1 MKWIELKDL
10 CELYLIHKSLTTI
23 AASNVDVMEKCGM
36 YVLFEESMYSEP
48 TEEEKRVDQMKAEKM
63 LKLAQDRR
71 GFITEID
78 GIAMKDADD
87 HSRNQA
93 ILKQLDEAIAEDARK
108 KAEAEMAKKE
118 TDNASSSPTAKNEGT
133 AKKADSSE
141 DDAPGTLLAELGWD
155 VCSQILSTQ
164 TSALHYE
171 PEKIPLFQRRSCLY
185 SDCVPL
191 LDNHHFP
198 IHAFSTLRY

>member
-10 CELYLIHKSLTTI
+10 CQLYLIHKSLTTI

-141 DDAPGTLLAELGWD
+141 DDDLDALLAELGWD

-164 TSALHYE
+164 TSAMHCE
-171 PEKIPLFQRRSCLY
+171 PEKIPLFQRRS
-185 SDCVPL
+185 
-191 LDNHHFP
+191 
-198 IHAFSTLRY
+198 

>member
-1 MKWIELKDL
+1 MGMKWIELKDL

-118 TDNASSSPTAKNEGT
+118 TDNASSPTTKDEGT

-141 DDAPGTLLAELGWD
+141 DDAPGTLLAE
-155 VCSQILSTQ
+155 
-164 TSALHYE
+164 
-171 PEKIPLFQRRSCLY
+171 
-185 SDCVPL
+185 
-191 LDNHHFP
+191 
-198 IHAFSTLRY
+198 

>member
-1 MKWIELKDL
+1 MRTKWIELKDL
-10 CELYLIHKSLTTI
+10 CEQYLKKKDSITSITDTMTLLEELG
-23 AASNVDVMEKCGM
+23 SYM
-36 YVLFEESMYSEP
+36 LFGESMCSEP

-93 ILKQLDEAIAEDARK
+93 ILKQLDEANAEEARK

-118 TDNASSSPTAKNEGT
+118 TDNASPSSPTT
-133 AKKADSSE
+133 KK
-141 DDAPGTLLAELGWD
+141 
-155 VCSQILSTQ
+155 
-164 TSALHYE
+164 
-171 PEKIPLFQRRSCLY
+171 
-185 SDCVPL
+185 
-191 LDNHHFP
+191 
-198 IHAFSTLRY
+198 

>member
-1 MKWIELKDL
+1 M
-10 CELYLIHKSLTTI
+10 C
-23 AASNVDVMEKCGM
+23 
-36 YVLFEESMYSEP
+36 SEP
-48 TEEEKRVDQMKAEKM
+48 TEEEKREDQMKAEKM
-63 LKLAQDRR
+63 LKLAQDPWSCT
-71 GFITEID
+71 TEID
-78 GIAMKDADD
+78 WIGLEGMEGDIADAED
-87 HSRNQA
+87 
-93 ILKQLDEAIAEDARK
+93 ILREIDEFNAEDARK

>member
-1 MKWIELKDL
+1 MGMKWIELKDL

-155 VCSQILSTQ
+155 VCSQTLSTQ
-164 TSALHYE
+164 TSAMHCE
-171 PEKIPLFQRRSCLY
+171 PEKIPLFQRRS
-185 SDCVPL
+185 
-191 LDNHHFP
+191 
-198 IHAFSTLRY
+198 